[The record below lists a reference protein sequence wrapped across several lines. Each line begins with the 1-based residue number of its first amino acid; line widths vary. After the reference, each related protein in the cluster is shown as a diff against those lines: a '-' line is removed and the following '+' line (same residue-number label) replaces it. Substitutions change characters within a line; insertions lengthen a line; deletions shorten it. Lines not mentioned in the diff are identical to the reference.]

1 MVFAPVDFILNAD
14 TSLALMSTELGIVIY
29 VVLFLIIFCET
40 GLVFFPFLPGDSLLF
55 IAGALAGTGMLSLP
69 LLILVTAS
77 AAILGDTV
85 NFWIGRYAG
94 TSLVNGRFS
103 AFVKGEWI
111 DKTRLFYEKYGGVT
125 IIVARFVPYVRT
137 FAPFLAGVG
146 EMHYRSFLLA
156 NVVGGVLWTSSLILA
171 GYFIGNIPFV
181 QDHMSL
187 LMWLVLIICIITV
200 GMVAK
205 TLISVA
211 LHKKA

>member
-111 DKTRLFYEKYGGVT
+111 DKTRLFYEKYGGAT
-125 IIVARFVPYVRT
+125 IIIARFVPYVRT
-137 FAPFLAGVG
+137 FAPFLAGIG

-156 NVVGGVLWTSSLILA
+156 NVVGGLLWTSGLILA

-187 LMWLVLIICIITV
+187 LMWLVLILCIITL

>member
-14 TSLALMSTELGIVIY
+14 TSLAQMSTELGIFIY

-69 LLILVTAS
+69 LLIFVTAS

-111 DKTRLFYEKYGGVT
+111 DKTRLFYEKYGGAT
-125 IIVARFVPYVRT
+125 IIIARFVPYVRT
-137 FAPFLAGVG
+137 FAPFLAGIG

-156 NVVGGVLWTSSLILA
+156 NVVGGLLWTSGLILA

-187 LMWLVLIICIITV
+187 LMWLVLILCIITL

>member
-146 EMHYRSFLLA
+146 EMHYRSFLVA

>member
-187 LMWLVLIICIITV
+187 LMWLVLIICIITI

>member
-14 TSLALMSTELGIVIY
+14 TSLAQMSTELGIVIY

-187 LMWLVLIICIITV
+187 LMWLVLIICIITI

>member
-14 TSLALMSTELGIVIY
+14 TSLAQMSTELGIFIY

-111 DKTRLFYEKYGGVT
+111 DKTRLFYEKYGGAT
-125 IIVARFVPYVRT
+125 IIIARFVPYVRT
-137 FAPFLAGVG
+137 FAPFLAGIG

-156 NVVGGVLWTSSLILA
+156 NVVGGLLWTSGLILA

-187 LMWLVLIICIITV
+187 LMWLVLILCIITL

>member
-1 MVFAPVDFILNAD
+1 MVIAPVDFILNAD

-111 DKTRLFYEKYGGVT
+111 DKTRLFYEKYGGAT
-125 IIVARFVPYVRT
+125 IIIARFVPYVRT
-137 FAPFLAGVG
+137 FAPFLAGIG

>member
-69 LLILVTAS
+69 LLILVTTS